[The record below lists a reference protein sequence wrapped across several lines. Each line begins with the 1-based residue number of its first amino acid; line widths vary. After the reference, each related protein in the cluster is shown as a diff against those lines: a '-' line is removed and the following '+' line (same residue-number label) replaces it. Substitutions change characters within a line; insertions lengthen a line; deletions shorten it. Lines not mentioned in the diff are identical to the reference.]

1 MGEGGGCCITATML
15 AGGGRLVKARWH
27 SLAEETD
34 DSGKRKVAMPAKGRW
49 LCWQKE
55 GGDATKDGSD
65 GAPNGGGN
73 AGKGK
78 VVMLVK

>member
-1 MGEGGGCCITATML
+1 ML
-15 AGGGRLVKARWH
+15 HHSDDAGRQRVVSLVKARWH
-27 SLAEETD
+27 SLAEEAD
-34 DSGKRKVAMPAKGRW
+34 DSGKRKVVMPTKGRW

-65 GAPNGGGN
+65 GALNRGGN